1 MAQNELVAAKV
12 EALAKALAEAVLA
25 NASSPGQGDIQQIEV
40 WLCDFAKAVR
50 AGEFD

>member
-12 EALAKALAEAVLA
+12 ESLAHELALAMLMPDAQAKVEHV
-25 NASSPGQGDIQQIEV
+25 GKIEV